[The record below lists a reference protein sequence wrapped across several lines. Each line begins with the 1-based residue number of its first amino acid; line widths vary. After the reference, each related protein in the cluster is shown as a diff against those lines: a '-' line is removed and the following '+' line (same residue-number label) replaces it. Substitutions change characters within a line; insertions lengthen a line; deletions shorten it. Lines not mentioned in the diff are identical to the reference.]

1 MSRQGTQPMT
11 SPTILRARIMASL
24 AAVLALSGC
33 LGGGKVPAQLLNLT
47 PASAPAA
54 GGVASGNTDSALA
67 VVDIDAP
74 RKLDVLRLPVVSGGA
89 SVTYLKDAQWVE
101 KPARLF
107 ERLVSDTIRAKGKRL
122 VVSNTDL
129 EDSAAT
135 RLSGTLL
142 AMDYDAASG
151 GVVVRYDAVLTTPDR
166 KILTRRFESTVAGVA
181 AKPVPVAEAMN
192 RAANDVAAQVADWV
206 G

>member
-1 MSRQGTQPMT
+1 MHRMIRPMT
-11 SPTILRARIMASL
+11 FSARAAVAL
-24 AAVLALSGC
+24 AAVFALSGC

-54 GGVASGNTDSALA
+54 GSVASGNTESALA

-89 SVTYLKDAQWVE
+89 SVAYLKDAQWVD

-107 ERLVSDTIRAKGKRL
+107 ERLLSDTIRAKGKRL

-129 EDSAAT
+129 EDTAAT

-151 GVVVRYDAVLTTPDR
+151 SVVVRYDAVLTTPDR
-166 KILTRRFESTVAGVA
+166 KILTRLFESTVTGVA
-181 AKPVPVAEAMN
+181 AKPLPVAEAMN